1 MKIVTSP
8 AKWCLLQAVLT
19 TVALGFLA
27 YSATAQQAVPSAHPT
42 SQMDAPAPKVT
53 NPLSPKPIKI
63 GSLTLSGSLRVRV
76 EDWDWFETSAADGSY
91 TFGASLLRLA
101 LGQQKDKFDWQ
112 VEGAFPLLVN
122 LPTRA
127 IAPAPQGQ
135 LGLGASYFAASGKQD
150 GSAILRQAFVR
161 FKGLGGD
168 KPSSLRR

>member
-53 NPLSPKPIKI
+53 NPLLPKPIKI

-112 VEGAFPLLVN
+112 VEGRISAVSEFAHQGHRSRTAGPIGFGRVLFCCQWQARRQRDSQASFRAF
-122 LPTRA
+122 
-127 IAPAPQGQ
+127 
-135 LGLGASYFAASGKQD
+135 
-150 GSAILRQAFVR
+150 
-161 FKGLGGD
+161 
-168 KPSSLRR
+168 

>member
-1 MKIVTSP
+1 M
-8 AKWCLLQAVLT
+8 A
-19 TVALGFLA
+19 
-27 YSATAQQAVPSAHPT
+27 ATP
-42 SQMDAPAPKVT
+42 
-53 NPLSPKPIKI
+53 
-63 GSLTLSGSLRVRV
+63 
-76 EDWDWFETSAADGSY
+76 
-91 TFGASLLRLA
+91 LA
-101 LGQQKDKFDWQ
+101 LHCCASRSVNRKISSTGRSK
-112 VEGAFPLLVN
+112 GAFPLLVN